1 MIVTLSFIE
10 LLKVQLSNFMMSMQ
24 LTLTY
29 HMYLLLPTKMINRYC
44 ECFASGTYCNGC
56 NCINCHNNIVHEA
69 ARKEAVN
76 AILDR
81 NPDAFRPKIAS
92 SPIGSKDG
100 KVCSLNSS
108 FLYMDS
114 QIKAPLSFFKIF
126 KMGKFLL
133 QYYLFSLSFMQVL
146 SLSCT

>member
-1 MIVTLSFIE
+1 M
-10 LLKVQLSNFMMSMQ
+10 
-24 LTLTY
+24 
-29 HMYLLLPTKMINRYC
+29 
-44 ECFASGTYCNGC
+44 
-56 NCINCHNNIVHEA
+56 HEE

-108 FLYMDS
+108 FLNMDS
-114 QIKAPLSFFKIF
+114 QIKAISFFKIF
-126 KMGKFLL
+126 NIVKFLL
-133 QYYLFSLSFMQVL
+133 QWYPFSISSMPVL
-146 SLSCT
+146 ILSCT